1 MVGRFVGFGLLD
13 RHGDAQQLAGERH
26 GVLVG

>member
-1 MVGRFVGFGLLD
+1 MIGRFVGFGFLGWR
-13 RHGDAQQLAGERH
+13 RHAQQPAGERH